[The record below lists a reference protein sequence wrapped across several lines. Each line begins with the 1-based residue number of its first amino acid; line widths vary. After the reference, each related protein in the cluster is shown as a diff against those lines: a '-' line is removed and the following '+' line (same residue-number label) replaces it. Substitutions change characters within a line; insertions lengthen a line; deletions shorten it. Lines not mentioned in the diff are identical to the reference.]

1 MTNLEKEAISV
12 KPEKFSGHHFRR
24 WQKQLK
30 YWLTVLGLMSVIE
43 EPGQDKP
50 SSSWLTPEEIE
61 YHCYNRILSAL
72 SDHLYDVYHSTT
84 STAKELWDALEAEYG
99 IIDAGVDRFTISNFN

>member
-72 SDHLYDVYHSTT
+72 SDL
-84 STAKELWDALEAEYG
+84 
-99 IIDAGVDRFTISNFN
+99 TIFMMCITPQHPQPKNFGMH